1 MKCGV
6 RRPYF
11 CKRYSAIAQE
21 ICCHLFSCDHTI
33 RFSMVF
39 YRHMILPETS
49 TKRNEKRPSIKRIQ
63 DTIVPIHRL
72 ATGQAATSQYLVQL
86 ISIQNLWSRGK
97 RIGKVPFCVVIGS
110 FGVFYQPSLSLIVPF
125 SYQRSEE
132 TGTCLLTRRVWLT
145 IYVVKHA
152 ERLNFIIHLLRL
164 VAGIC
169 SIRYVH
175 NSHYVLTSVKPIYIY
190 IYCGNEEVTLESLG
204 RNCKLRSWPLEL
216 RGPPW
221 TLSFLVEQ
229 QDPLRSGFTLCLFLV
244 IFIICWCRC

>member
-1 MKCGV
+1 MNHSETFPKFHLHDVLSGIIISIFPEAEPIANAHCANLPYSQTMKCGV

-132 TGTCLLTRRVWLT
+132 TGTCLLTRRV
-145 IYVVKHA
+145 
-152 ERLNFIIHLLRL
+152 
-164 VAGIC
+164 
-169 SIRYVH
+169 
-175 NSHYVLTSVKPIYIY
+175 
-190 IYCGNEEVTLESLG
+190 
-204 RNCKLRSWPLEL
+204 
-216 RGPPW
+216 
-221 TLSFLVEQ
+221 
-229 QDPLRSGFTLCLFLV
+229 
-244 IFIICWCRC
+244 